1 MFDKNQALKILK
13 SWHLVEFFQ
22 TYNLEK
28 EENSVRITQDELIH
42 CGDNLLPWLNEQAKR
57 QLEIPAGDIL
67 YVLHIGLF
75 TKGEI
80 ERLSD
85 NILGNET
92 DAIQIYEQEQR
103 LDTSGMTCFAKLTL
117 DTYGTP
123 NLIEMSLSTLPW
135 ALGHLQQG
143 STNQLSM
150 EAYRRHSRLLEE
162 QLGRINLRPHPEQQT
177 SMLDAR
183 ALADL
188 LQTLTYWAN
197 YIPDMQFAL
206 QLDWRELPP
215 KKKDKS
221 DDKKT
226 SVATIENTPSE
237 NSPEANKSDD
247 DDDEESTEKSILPI
261 LNSFYIEDIERALLC
276 VESGTQGQALQ
287 DYFSIAIKQ
296 HPDLYSQDGLH
307 CIINKLMPKKTP
319 VGRWPSD
326 PNHSM
331 SLMQQFAINTTAEE
345 LQSGGLISVN
355 GPPGTGKTTLLR
367 DMIAHNLV
375 ERATILSG
383 FSRVEDTL
391 DRQGFPVEALA
402 GFEMVVASSNNA
414 AVENISRELPQ
425 RKSLGKEFGKTDYM
439 SSVANQMNARKKKNG
454 YQPLKPDEQCWGMI
468 SAVLGKKANRSEF
481 ASRFT
486 MDTHFDKGSKEE
498 SHRPEEF
505 NLLNLWRWQALSEHD
520 SFSAT
525 RRRFIDLRKKVE
537 AQQNELQ
544 VISTLHAELASKA
557 GKHYLAT
564 LLQEQVTKL
573 ECLQQVS
580 TKSAELEKNSLLL
593 DERVLIAVEEE
604 KQHTAKKP
612 GFWGR
617 LLQRQKYRT
626 YLLATAQYQSQTLS
640 LRKQRVSLLLEKQV
654 IESKL
659 KEAKD
664 NLHSAEKSLAD
675 YQARQQRLEQLRA
688 AYPDMPVA
696 NPESDISAP
705 DVQRFAFWQNTQ
717 VNQLRSELFIAALD
731 LHKAWFHEALK
742 KGIFRQ
748 HIFGLNDFLSFP
760 QASNDILRHWRL
772 LFMIVPV
779 VSTTFASLGRM
790 FSGVTQEQLGW
801 LFIDEAGQ
809 APPQFAVGGIWRAKR
824 VLAVG
829 DPLQIEPV
837 FVTPARLVKYLTE
850 SVLGSEAEKWNPGC
864 WSVQQISD
872 RANVYGCNLQV
883 MNKPVWTGIPLW
895 VHRRCI
901 EPMFSLANHIAY
913 NNRMIHGSDGPAIRS
928 QPLNNGLENHWRVSI
943 GNCSYK
949 QYKRELAEDTLSLL
963 HELIQAGYSLPE
975 IFVITPFKAVREKLL
990 DTFKMSKHASKLHSP
1005 SNPEKDVVTAWCK
1018 KNVGTVHTFQG
1029 KENNIVILV
1038 LGCDESNQ
1046 GGATWAA
1053 SKPNLLNVALTRAK
1067 KHIFVVGDPAIWHDK
1082 NFFSDVAKKL
1092 PLHSPIT
1099 EMQ

>member
-28 EENSVRITQDELIH
+28 EENSVRITRNELINF
-42 CGDNLLPWLNEQAKR
+42 GDSLLPWLNEQAKR
-57 QLEIPAGDIL
+57 QLEISAGEIR
-67 YVLHIGLF
+67 YILHIGLF

-92 DAIQIYEQEQR
+92 DPIQAYEQEQR

-117 DTYGTP
+117 DTYGAP
-123 NLIEMSLSTLPW
+123 NLTEMSVSTLPW
-135 ALGHLQQG
+135 ALGHLQQR

-150 EAYRRHSRLLEE
+150 DTYRRHSRLLEE
-162 QLGRINLRPHPEQQT
+162 QLSRINLALHPEQHT

-188 LQTLTYWAN
+188 LQILTHWAN
-197 YIPDMQFAL
+197 YIPDMQFAV

-215 KKKDKS
+215 KKKEQS
-221 DDKKT
+221 DDKT
-226 SVATIENTPSE
+226 LSVSSNVNTPSADGPEGNE
-237 NSPEANKSDD
+237 NDDSEDSPEG
-247 DDDEESTEKSILPI
+247 SILPI
-261 LNSFYIEDIERALLC
+261 LNSFYIEDIERALLSI
-276 VESGTQGQALQ
+276 ESGKEGQALK
-287 DYFSIAIKQ
+287 DYLSIAINQ

-307 CIINKLMPKKTP
+307 CIIDKLMPGNTP

-331 SLMQQFAINTTAEE
+331 SLMQQFAINTAAEE
-345 LQSGGLISVN
+345 LQNGGLISVN

-375 ERATILSG
+375 ERATVLSG
-383 FSRVEDTL
+383 FARVEDTL
-391 DRQGFPVEALA
+391 DRQGFPVETLA

-425 RKSLGKEFGKTDYM
+425 RKSLGKEFGETDYM
-439 SSVANQMNARKKKNG
+439 SSVANQTNARKKKNR
-454 YQPLKPDEQCWGMI
+454 YQALKPEEQCWGMI

-486 MDTHFDKGSKEE
+486 MDTHFKKGSEE
-498 SHRPEEF
+498 ENPRPAEF

-520 SFSAT
+520 SFSNA
-525 RRRFIDLRKKVE
+525 RRRFIELRKKAE

-544 VISTLHAELASKA
+544 EMAELHAELTSEA
-557 GKHYLAT
+557 GEHHLAI
-564 LLQEQVTKL
+564 LRQEQITTL
-573 ECLQQVS
+573 AHQQQVG
-580 TKSAELEKNSLLL
+580 TELTELEKKISLL
-593 DERVLIAVEEE
+593 DEQVLIAVAEE
-604 KQHTAKKP
+604 KQHAAEKP

-617 LLQRQKYRT
+617 LLQRQKYRS
-626 YLLATAQYQSQTLS
+626 YLLATAQHQACILN
-640 LRKQRVSLLLEKQV
+640 LRKQRIPLLQAQQL
-654 IESKL
+654 IEPTL
-659 KEAKD
+659 KEANN
-664 NLHSAEKSLAD
+664 NLNNAKQRLTD
-675 YQARQQRLEQLRA
+675 YQARQHRLEQLHA
-688 AYPDMPVA
+688 IYSDMPVA
-696 NPESDISAP
+696 NPESDISTP
-705 DVQRFAFWQNTQ
+705 ELQRFAFWQNAQ
-717 VNQLRSELFIAALD
+717 VNRLRSELFIAALD
-731 LHKAWFHEALK
+731 LHKTWLHEALK
-742 KGIFRQ
+742 KSVFRK
-748 HIFGLNDFLSFP
+748 HILGLKDFLNFP
-760 QASNDILRHWRL
+760 QASNDILQHWRL

-790 FSGVTQEQLGW
+790 FSGVTQDQLGW

-850 SVLGSEAEKWNPGC
+850 SILGSEAEKWNPGC

-872 RANVYGCNLQV
+872 RANAYGCKLQV

-928 QPLNNGLENHWRVSI
+928 QSLNNDLENHWRISV

-963 HELIQAGYSLPE
+963 QELIQAGYLLPN

-990 DTFKMSKHASKLHSP
+990 DTFKMARHASKLH
-1005 SNPEKDVVTAWCK
+1005 NPTSQEKGAVTEWCK

-1029 KENNIVILV
+1029 KENDIVILV
-1038 LGCDESNQ
+1038 LGCDENNQ

-1067 KHIFVVGDPAIWHDK
+1067 KHIFVVGDPAVWQDK
-1082 NFFSDVAKKL
+1082 CFFNDVAKKL

-1099 EMQ
+1099 ETQ